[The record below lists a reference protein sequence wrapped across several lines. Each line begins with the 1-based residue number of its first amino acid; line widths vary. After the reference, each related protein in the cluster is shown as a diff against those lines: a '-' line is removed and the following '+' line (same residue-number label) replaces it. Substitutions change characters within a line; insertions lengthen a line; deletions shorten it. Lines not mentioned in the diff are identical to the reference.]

1 MRRISAGVG
10 PPALSS
16 GEAAAAM
23 SVAADD
29 EKLAKLKL
37 PSNDLCQE
45 GGTLTEAEEKKLAT
59 EIVSKLSAR
68 RRPRG
73 GHPPFF

>member
-1 MRRISAGVG
+1 
-10 PPALSS
+10 
-16 GEAAAAM
+16 M